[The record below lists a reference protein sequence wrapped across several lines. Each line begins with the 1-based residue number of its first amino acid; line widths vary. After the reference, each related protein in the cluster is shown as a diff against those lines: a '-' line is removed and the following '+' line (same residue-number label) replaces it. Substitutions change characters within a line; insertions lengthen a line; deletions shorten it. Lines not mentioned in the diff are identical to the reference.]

1 MKLDFEEL
9 FSTIAGS
16 QQMNGEKA
24 ASEFFYPTVNSADQE
39 PVNIIKP
46 DYEKGPWIAGGA
58 CLRWY
63 QGLPVGESDIDVFCA
78 SAIQAQQLVEH
89 IKSYGRFHV
98 KADTENAVTI
108 EYSKKGGSFMD
119 SWVIQIITKRYY
131 TSLKEI
137 VDNFDVTVCQV
148 GTTGDNWILGDYT
161 ARDIREKN
169 LRMNIPL
176 QPDAVKRLTKYWTY
190 GYRPV
195 PGLLEQIQTNPNGR
209 WEFNPSEAYS

>member
-9 FSTIAGS
+9 FASIASG
-16 QQMNGEKA
+16 QQINGEKEP
-24 ASEFFYPTVNSADQE
+24 STVLYHTVHRNDQE
-39 PVNIIKP
+39 PVNVIKP

-63 QGLPVGESDIDVFCA
+63 QNLSIGESDIDVFCS
-78 SAIQAQQLVEH
+78 SATQAQQLIEN
-89 IKSYGRFHV
+89 IKSYGRFHI

-108 EYSKKGGSFMD
+108 EYTKKGGKYGE
-119 SWVIQIITKRYY
+119 SWIIQVITKRYY

-137 VDNFDVTVCQV
+137 VDNFDISVCQL
-148 GTTGDNWILGDYT
+148 GTTGDNWIIGDHT

-169 LRMNIPL
+169 LRMVIPL

-195 PGLLEQIQTNPNGR
+195 PGLLEMIQNNPNGR
-209 WEFNPSEAYS
+209 WAFNPSEDYS